1 MWERLPGP
9 VSQAKRVHLMTEESD
24 SAPKGEQDPT
34 LLGQESSATERKPID
49 WIELLGVIWKSKKLI
64 ASIVGVVTVLA
75 VIYSLILPEYF
86 KSTAT
91 ILPETEKSK
100 LAALGNLSD
109 LASLAGVST
118 GEVSLT
124 KLYPTII
131 KSESVLK
138 NVIYAQYRTNKFTDP
153 VNLIQFWEIN
163 GKTPEQ
169 AYEASLKALGNELD
183 VSMDLKT
190 GVVSLS
196 METREPQLSADIVN
210 NITSELDK
218 FIRTKRTT
226 NASEQRK
233 WIEGRL
239 VEVKRDLE
247 KSEGVLKEFRENNR
261 RVIDS
266 PQLLMEQDRLNREV
280 QINSTLYIELKKQYE
295 LAKIEE
301 IKNIPIINVMDP
313 ARPAARRESPK
324 RFNIVLTFFSLSF
337 LGSLLYVIGVKRHN
351 EALRKV
357 AYIFRRKQEKKGT

>member
-1 MWERLPGP
+1 M
-9 VSQAKRVHLMTEESD
+9 A
-24 SAPKGEQDPT
+24 
-34 LLGQESSATERKPID
+34 ERKPID
-49 WIELLGVIWKSKKLI
+49 WIELLSSIWNSRKLI
-64 ASIVGVVTVLA
+64 ASVVGAMTVVA

-91 ILPETEKSK
+91 LLPETEKSK
-100 LAALGNLSD
+100 LAGLGNLSE

-138 NVIYAQYRTNKFTDP
+138 NVIYAQYHTNKFKDSA
-153 VNLIQFWEIN
+153 NLIQFWEIEE
-163 GKTPEQ
+163 KTPGR
-169 AYEASLKALGNELD
+169 AYEAALKALSNELD
-183 VSMDLKT
+183 VSLDLKT
-190 GVVSLS
+190 GVVSIS
-196 METREPQLSADIVN
+196 METREPQLSADIIN

-247 KSEGVLKEFRENNR
+247 RSEGVLKEFRENNR

-266 PQLLMEQDRLNREV
+266 PQLLMEQDRLIREV

-313 ARPAARRESPK
+313 ARPAARKASPK
-324 RFNIVLTFFSLSF
+324 RSNIVLTVFSLSF
-337 LGSLLYVIGVKRHN
+337 LGSLLYVISLNRYKGKLGKLVY
-351 EALRKV
+351 V
-357 AYIFRRKQEKKGT
+357 FRRTPEKKGA

>member
-1 MWERLPGP
+1 
-9 VSQAKRVHLMTEESD
+9 
-24 SAPKGEQDPT
+24 
-34 LLGQESSATERKPID
+34 
-49 WIELLGVIWKSKKLI
+49 
-64 ASIVGVVTVLA
+64 
-75 VIYSLILPEYF
+75 
-86 KSTAT
+86 
-91 ILPETEKSK
+91 
-100 LAALGNLSD
+100 
-109 LASLAGVST
+109 
-118 GEVSLT
+118 
-124 KLYPTII
+124 
-131 KSESVLK
+131 
-138 NVIYAQYRTNKFTDP
+138 
-153 VNLIQFWEIN
+153 
-163 GKTPEQ
+163 
-169 AYEASLKALGNELD
+169 
-183 VSMDLKT
+183 
-190 GVVSLS
+190 